1 MATGDALS
9 GDLAKIYMDVADAIG
24 TEFDGTNDPTG
35 AKQFQMEATKF
46 DVSGGE
52 TDYDS
57 EAVFGGFIDLK
68 KPQSQYEITM
78 DVILRFGTNADKW
91 DDILSGLTDIGLV
104 AIQAADGATSPNYY
118 WNAFNNVRAV
128 NFDKEFAADG
138 EWRGTMSFK
147 VSPKTAEG
155 LTNYKY
161 GVDNYIE
168 NDVVWT

>member
-1 MATGDALS
+1 MAIGDALS
-9 GDLAKIYMDVADAIG
+9 GDLAKIYMDVAGAIG

-35 AKQFQMEATKF
+35 AKQFQFEATKF

-57 EAVFGGFIDLK
+57 EPVFGGFIDLK

-91 DDILSGLTDIGLV
+91 DKIVDGTTDIGLV
-104 AIQAADGATSPNYY
+104 AIQTTDDTNFY
-118 WNAFNNVRAV
+118 WNAFNNVRTV

-147 VSPKTAEG
+147 LSPKTAEG
-155 LTNYKY
+155 IENFKF
-161 GVDNYIE
+161 GVDDYIT
-168 NDVVWT
+168 NTDTWS